1 MRGDLKV
8 VGAQNALPRRIA
20 ASATRFE
27 AGELCIGSAIT
38 LSSGAASANTWTLA
52 AADSVVIATDT
63 FGGIFIKNAL
73 PIDTGTLTAQTAMC
87 SCPVPHLGRIRGRA
101 ETTANVD
108 TDAEILAII
117 NDVTLIDYSA
127 TGASDGG
134 ELYTIQDTASA
145 DTSAFQIVEG
155 DYVKQTLDVVVDAR
169 AYRIDNDIV

>member
-27 AGELCIGSAIT
+27 AGEPCHTDAT
-38 LSSGAASANTWTLA
+38 LTTGAASSNTWVLA
-52 AADSVVIATDT
+52 AADTVVLGTYT
-63 FGGIFIKNAL
+63 FGGVFVKNAS
-73 PIDTGTLTAQTAMC
+73 PIDTGTLVAQTAMC

-101 ETTANVD
+101 ATVANVD

-117 NDVTLIDYSA
+117 NDVTLIYYSA

-134 ELYTIQDTASA
+134 ELYTIQDTAAA

-169 AYRIDNDIV
+169 AYRLNNDITA

>member
-27 AGELCIGSAIT
+27 AGEPCLGSAIT

-52 AADSVVIATDT
+52 AADCVVLATDT

-73 PIDTGTLTAQTAMC
+73 PRDTGTLTAQTAMC

-101 ETTANVD
+101 ETVANID

-117 NDVTLIDYSA
+117 NDVTLIDYNA

-134 ELYTIQDTASA
+134 ELYTIQDTATA

-169 AYRIDNDIV
+169 AYRIDNDIT